1 MANQIVIEV
10 DYKDAIVKL
19 NDLEGKI
26 RDLRIPF
33 EELGKANE
41 QAASR
46 VRAAVNS
53 MGDAVAGSIK
63 NLQRQRAEHIN
74 IAESLS
80 KTNSQ
85 YRENMQIV
93 AALDAKI
100 AKLTDTRTRAQKAA
114 DAQAAAEAKLGQ
126 AIKGS
131 AADIQNQI
139 RLLELEQN
147 NRKKSNT
154 QYRALQKEIDK
165 LRSEY
170 KALTNTM
177 QEHEVAQ
184 EGSIG
189 YYKQEIAL
197 LQQKQQN
204 LAKDNEEYRKLQV
217 TIDEHTASIR
227 ELSDVRKEEQI
238 VVDGSPAYYK
248 QLIFS
253 LQEEQANL
261 ANTTELYAEY
271 EMRIAAARREMSKL
285 NPKFQD
291 LTKAQVSTAHSA
303 GAAGSAAT
311 EFTRVIQDAPYGI
324 QGVANNIEQLG
335 SQFADL
341 VNKTGS
347 SKNAFKELTKTLFG
361 GGPNT
366 FLLALSLV
374 TAGIT
379 YFTRRKQE
387 AEQKTKD
394 FTDAMIL
401 ETKTLQALS
410 GAFNDANASMEDKAE
425 IIGALSAADKKYAE
439 QLKALAGDEEARIQF
454 TNEYI
459 AATINLKKAE
469 EEKNDIYEQSKDVNL
484 DDIMTMKEREVLL
497 STLAVNERELTNA
510 KEDGDR
516 RRINSAKFEIAS
528 INERIQKD
536 KDARDANQELAAAI
550 DATAKAQEE
559 LDRVLKQTEMD
570 KYLEKFA
577 EFQKEQERQ
586 RATRG
591 KEGSEAIQIE
601 IDLLEKE
608 MSALIDAGKQGTVE
622 VGELNLKIQQKI
634 LEKENAVY
642 EEQKAANEKKKED
655 EKDFYEFLAD
665 MMEEDFLRTDMHGLA
680 KLELEK
686 VRALERAKL
695 AGATN
700 DQLIFIEQFYAAKI
714 KEINDELD
722 VESFQR
728 AEKVKKE
735 RLGNIKDEYDAVV
748 EGINKQ
754 ADAIRQSY
762 DNALEWEQKRHDKM
776 TNIMQQSSTIIDEL
790 SQISISRFER
800 QIGYIN
806 QQMDLVRS
814 NNSLTKEERERQID
828 ELQARENAVQENR
841 IKAERDMF
849 TIKQGIALAEMIMQ
863 ERMSFMAWQRAQR
876 EKALIQAVSRARL
889 KANNDYL
896 ASTQAVNAALTVEQ
910 GKQAIT
916 GVTLGATE
924 AAADASMS
932 IGEYMKQLGPFGIA
946 AFALSIGGVIASI
959 VSARKKAKAEIA
971 NLTGVGGSAGGGVTP
986 SIPPDFRVVGASG
999 VNQLAE
1005 VINGQTNQPVKA
1017 YVVSDDVTS
1026 AQSLN
1031 RNIVEGASI

>member
-26 RDLRIPF
+26 KDLRIPF

-41 QAASR
+41 MAASR

-93 AALDAKI
+93 ADLDAKI
-100 AKLTDTRTRAQKAA
+100 AKLTDTRTKAQKAA
-114 DAQAAAEAKLGQ
+114 DAQAAAEEQLSQ

-147 NRKKSNT
+147 NRKKSNA

-165 LRSEY
+165 LKNEY

-177 QEHEVAQ
+177 EEHEVAQ
-184 EGSIG
+184 EGTIG

-217 TIDEHTASIR
+217 TIDEHTASVR

-238 VVDGSPAYYK
+238 VVEGSPAYYK
-248 QLIFS
+248 QLIYS

-261 ANTTELYAEY
+261 ANTTEKYAEY
-271 EMRIAAARREMSKL
+271 EMRIASARKEMSKL

-366 FLLALSLV
+366 YLLVLSLV

-379 YFTRRKQE
+379 YFTRRKKE
-387 AEQKTKD
+387 ATEKTEE
-394 FTDAMIL
+394 FTNAVIL
-401 ETKTLQALS
+401 ETSQLRALQGTLTDVNS
-410 GAFNDANASMEDKAE
+410 SYEDRSVVM
-425 IIGALSAADKKYAE
+425 GALSAADKKYKE
-439 QLKALAGDEEARIQF
+439 QLEALAGDEAARIQF
-454 TNEYI
+454 TNDYI
-459 AATINLKKAE
+459 AATLKLTQAE
-469 EEKNDIYEQSKDVNL
+469 ENRNELAKEHKDVNMDGL
-484 DDIMTMKEREVLL
+484 MTEQLRVDVQDELARVTKILSTEQGRLSGAERERYEGTKKSLEDR
-497 STLAVNERELTNA
+497 LATDKELRET
-510 KEDGDR
+510 
-516 RRINSAKFEIAS
+516 
-528 INERIQKD
+528 
-536 KDARDANQELAAAI
+536 NQELAAAI
-550 DATAKAQEE
+550 DEVGKAQEN

-577 EFQKEQERQ
+577 DFQKERERAL
-586 RATRG
+586 ATRG
-591 KEGSEAIQIE
+591 KEGSEALQIE
-601 IDLLEKE
+601 IDLLNKQYQE
-608 MSALIDAGKQGTVE
+608 LIDAGKQGTVE
-622 VGELNLKIQQKI
+622 IGLLSLEIQKKEL
-634 LEKENAVY
+634 ERDNALF
-642 EEQKAANEKKKED
+642 EERKAANEKKKEE
-655 EKDFYEFLAD
+655 EKDFYEWLAE
-665 MMEEDFLRTDMHGLA
+665 MMDEDFLRTDMHGLA

-695 AGATN
+695 AGATAE
-700 DQLIFIEQFYAAKI
+700 QLIFIEEFYAAKI

-722 VESFQR
+722 VESFER
-728 AEKVKKE
+728 GEKAKKKRLENISEE
-735 RLGNIKDEYDAVV
+735 RDAVI
-748 EGINKQ
+748 ESIDKQ

-776 TNIMQQSSTIIDEL
+776 TEIMQQSSTLIDEL
-790 SQISISRFER
+790 SQISTSRFER
-800 QIGYIN
+800 QVGYIN
-806 QQMDLVRS
+806 QQMDLIKA
-814 NNSLTKEERERQID
+814 NDALTKEEKERQLE

-863 ERMSFMAWQRAQR
+863 ERMAFLSWQRAQK

-896 ASTQAVNAALTVEQ
+896 LSTQAVNAALTVEQ
-910 GKQAIT
+910 GKQAVT

-924 AAADASMS
+924 AMTDASMS
-932 IGEYMKQLGPFGIA
+932 IGEYMRQLGPLGIA

-959 VSARKKAKAEIA
+959 ISARKKAKAEIA
-971 NLTGVGGSAGGGVTP
+971 NLTGVGGGAGGGVTP
-986 SIPPDFRVVGASG
+986 SMPPDFRVVGASG

-1031 RNIVEGASI
+1031 RNIVEAASI